1 MRSDEKDAG
10 EEAARRSGRNFPG
23 YLLASQQSPNPVSWR
38 FSPMFSSR
46 SVTVWTVSKSGC
58 GREVLRFR
66 AELG

>member
-10 EEAARRSGRNFPG
+10 EEAAWRSGLNVPG
-23 YLLASQQSPNPVSWR
+23 YLLSSQQSRNPVSWR
-38 FSPMFSSR
+38 FSPMSSSR
-46 SVTVWTVSKSGC
+46 SVTVWTVSKFGC